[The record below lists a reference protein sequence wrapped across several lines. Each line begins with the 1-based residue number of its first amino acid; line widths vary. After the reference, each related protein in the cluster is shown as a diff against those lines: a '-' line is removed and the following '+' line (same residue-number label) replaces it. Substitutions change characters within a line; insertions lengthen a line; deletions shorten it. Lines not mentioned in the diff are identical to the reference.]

1 MENKPIT
8 EKLFSF
14 KTFRSPDK
22 IYENDRER
30 FFIHHPNM
38 EVSVFANCPERGES
52 VSEYESFMEG
62 LNQASYMEYTETLSD
77 FYAFSCRLMRQ
88 CQNDS
93 SREEWDNSP
102 QDMLDE
108 EEAYPGV
115 WEELLRRIVTRQPKK
130 SLQEC
135 IQMIIAQKYLRLNDN
150 SEFAAED
157 VSKLTVVIPEQVVRF
172 MATWQ
177 HGLEDGALYGVYNLG
192 VQDFRRV
199 EQTLCCYV
207 PGEVSHIENV
217 MAREFKEKSSR
228 NLLRTEETTELSSES
243 TIENTNDTTTAE
255 RNEVSSEIAKILQKD
270 RAFDVSGSVTVSKDS
285 KIFGSIS
292 SNVSTGYSS
301 SNSSSQSNTEA
312 KNYAKE
318 VTERAVERIEQKIS
332 EKRTYKILKE
342 YEEIYKH
349 GYDNRLGTAHVTGV
363 YRWVD
368 KIYKNDLVNYGKRMV
383 LEVEVPHPALLYKK
397 ALKWKSHN
405 SMDTSTELIVPKTLL
420 EFGISN
426 AKSITEKNASKVDEA
441 AAYYGISIEWPIM
454 HKYKNFSLT
463 YNNLGYPRQTVN
475 TEVHTE
481 YLDEHYKCNRI
492 IGNFIVN
499 YKGNNTANGKVVSLF
514 YFGGENPAGD
524 NNYYA
529 PGNRDM
535 DKTFEVEGI
544 FDPKKEDSVSCYFSY
559 QHVGSISG
567 SFVLEC
573 DLDEDTFSQWQRDVY
588 TQLSQAYKQL
598 QSRYDEDLAIQQATA
613 TMDNDTEDS
622 ENYSNETANRLIE
635 ERELKRSCIEM
646 LSRPFGYTM
655 GQCFYQCEDCGN
667 GNCEE
672 DIESIEIPQINQT
685 VELGEFAKYVKFF
698 ETAFEWEIIS
708 YTLYPYYYNNPCLW
722 YELLQTKSDDPVFE
736 AFLQSGMAKVLVPVR
751 PQFEKAVLWFL
762 GTGDINTECNMV
774 PETDDDQNL
783 SLVQELQSQDE
794 VTVDG
799 TWETRVPST
808 LTIIQ
813 AHSTYLEDE
822 TGLPCSCALGESPFG
837 SDDQMLEGL
846 NNTETQE

>member
-38 EVSVFANCPERGES
+38 EVSVFANCPERGERA
-52 VSEYESFMEG
+52 SEYESFMEE

-115 WEELLRRIVTRQPKK
+115 WEELLRRIVTRQSKK

-135 IQMIIAQKYLRLNDN
+135 IQMIIAQQYLRLNDN
-150 SEFAAED
+150 SEFAVED

-397 ALKWKSHN
+397 ALKWSKKSQADQL
-405 SMDTSTELIVPKTLL
+405 SLLTPPPTLAD
-420 EFGISN
+420 FGIES
-426 AKSITEKNASKVDEA
+426 ASDVTTQNASKVA
-441 AAYYGISIEWPIM
+441 AAYGITIQP
-454 HKYKNFSLT
+454 
-463 YNNLGYPRQTVN
+463 YN
-475 TEVHTE
+475 EETE
-481 YLDEHYKCNRI
+481 YVSVDIPTTTVENKTYSQSQSLDNI
-492 IGNFIVN
+492 IIPDGFVAEELTCSGSVN
-499 YKGNNTANGKVVSLF
+499 YQTPGKAKAYIQFSFSGHKVLEKDLQGHST
-514 YFGGENPAGD
+514 
-524 NNYYA
+524 
-529 PGNRDM
+529 
-535 DKTFEVEGI
+535 KTFSHSI
-544 FDPKKEDSVSCYFSY
+544 TLTPKIA
-559 QHVGSISG
+559 GSISIVVTYRNLN
-567 SFVLEC
+567 SFNASVNVKCISDPSLLE
-573 DLDEDTFSQWQRDVY
+573 EWKEETFLSLESAYQRKYNEYSEALKLQQVEESANQSQ
-588 TQLSQAYKQL
+588 
-598 QSRYDEDLAIQQATA
+598 E
-613 TMDNDTEDS
+613 NS
-622 ENYSNETANRLIE
+622 ENYSNEAANRLIE

-655 GQCFYQCEDCGN
+655 GKCFYQCEDCGN

>member
-38 EVSVFANCPERGES
+38 EVSVFANCPERGERA
-52 VSEYESFMEG
+52 SEYESFMEE

-115 WEELLRRIVTRQPKK
+115 WEELLRRIVTRQSKK

-135 IQMIIAQKYLRLNDN
+135 IQMIIAQQYLRLNDN
-150 SEFAAED
+150 SEFAVED

-397 ALKWKSHN
+397 ALKWSKKSQADQL
-405 SMDTSTELIVPKTLL
+405 SLLTPPPTLAD
-420 EFGISN
+420 FGIES
-426 AKSITEKNASKVDEA
+426 ASDVTTQNASKVA
-441 AAYYGISIEWPIM
+441 AAYGITIQP
-454 HKYKNFSLT
+454 
-463 YNNLGYPRQTVN
+463 YN
-475 TEVHTE
+475 EETE
-481 YLDEHYKCNRI
+481 YVSVDIPTTTVENKTYSQSQSLDNI
-492 IGNFIVN
+492 IIPDGFVAEELTCSGSVN
-499 YKGNNTANGKVVSLF
+499 YQTPGKAKAYIQFSFSGHKVLEKDLQGHST
-514 YFGGENPAGD
+514 
-524 NNYYA
+524 
-529 PGNRDM
+529 
-535 DKTFEVEGI
+535 KTFSHSI
-544 FDPKKEDSVSCYFSY
+544 TLTPKIA
-559 QHVGSISG
+559 GSISIVVTYRNLN
-567 SFVLEC
+567 SFNASVNVKCVSDPSLLE
-573 DLDEDTFSQWQRDVY
+573 EWKEETFLSLESAYQRKYNEYSEALKLQQVEESANQSQ
-588 TQLSQAYKQL
+588 
-598 QSRYDEDLAIQQATA
+598 E
-613 TMDNDTEDS
+613 NS
-622 ENYSNETANRLIE
+622 ENYSNEAANRLIE

-655 GQCFYQCEDCGN
+655 GKCFYQCEDCGN

>member
-38 EVSVFANCPERGES
+38 EVSVFANCPERGERA
-52 VSEYESFMEG
+52 SEYESFMEE

-115 WEELLRRIVTRQPKK
+115 WEELLRRIVTRQSKK

-135 IQMIIAQKYLRLNDN
+135 IQMIIAQQYLRLNDN
-150 SEFAAED
+150 SEFAVED

-397 ALKWKSHN
+397 ALKWSKKSQADQL
-405 SMDTSTELIVPKTLL
+405 SLLTPPPTLAD
-420 EFGISN
+420 FGIES
-426 AKSITEKNASKVDEA
+426 ASDVTTQNASKVA
-441 AAYYGISIEWPIM
+441 AAYGITIQP
-454 HKYKNFSLT
+454 
-463 YNNLGYPRQTVN
+463 YN
-475 TEVHTE
+475 EETE
-481 YLDEHYKCNRI
+481 YVSVDIPTTTVENKTYSQSQSLDNI
-492 IGNFIVN
+492 IIPDGFVAEELTCSGSVN
-499 YKGNNTANGKVVSLF
+499 YQTPGKAKAYIQFSFSGHKVLEKDLQGHST
-514 YFGGENPAGD
+514 
-524 NNYYA
+524 
-529 PGNRDM
+529 
-535 DKTFEVEGI
+535 KTFSHSI
-544 FDPKKEDSVSCYFSY
+544 TLTPKIA
-559 QHVGSISG
+559 GSISVVVTYRNLN
-567 SFVLEC
+567 SFNASVNVKCVSDPSLLE
-573 DLDEDTFSQWQRDVY
+573 EWKEETFLSLESAYQRKYNEYSEALKLQQVEESANQSQ
-588 TQLSQAYKQL
+588 
-598 QSRYDEDLAIQQATA
+598 
-613 TMDNDTEDS
+613 EDS
-622 ENYSNETANRLIE
+622 ENYSNEAANRLIE

>member
-38 EVSVFANCPERGES
+38 EVSVFANCPERGERA
-52 VSEYESFMEG
+52 SEYESFMEE

-115 WEELLRRIVTRQPKK
+115 WEELLRRIVTRQSKK

-135 IQMIIAQKYLRLNDN
+135 IQMIIAQQYLRLNDN
-150 SEFAAED
+150 SEFAVED

-397 ALKWKSHN
+397 ALKWSKKSQADQL
-405 SMDTSTELIVPKTLL
+405 SLLTPPPTLAD
-420 EFGISN
+420 FGIES
-426 AKSITEKNASKVDEA
+426 ASDVTTQNASKVA
-441 AAYYGISIEWPIM
+441 AAYGITIQP
-454 HKYKNFSLT
+454 
-463 YNNLGYPRQTVN
+463 YN
-475 TEVHTE
+475 EETE
-481 YLDEHYKCNRI
+481 YVSVDIPTTTVENKTYSQSQSLDNI
-492 IGNFIVN
+492 IIPDGFVAEELTCSGSVN
-499 YKGNNTANGKVVSLF
+499 YQTPGKAKAYIQFSFSGHKVLEKDLQGHST
-514 YFGGENPAGD
+514 
-524 NNYYA
+524 
-529 PGNRDM
+529 
-535 DKTFEVEGI
+535 KTFSHSI
-544 FDPKKEDSVSCYFSY
+544 TLTPKIA
-559 QHVGSISG
+559 GSISVVVTYRNLN
-567 SFVLEC
+567 SFNASVNVKCVSDPSLLE
-573 DLDEDTFSQWQRDVY
+573 EWKEETFLSLESAYQRKYNEYSEALKLQQVEESANQSQ
-588 TQLSQAYKQL
+588 
-598 QSRYDEDLAIQQATA
+598 E
-613 TMDNDTEDS
+613 NS
-622 ENYSNETANRLIE
+622 ENYSNEAANRLIE

-822 TGLPCSCALGESPFG
+822 TGLPRFCDTEENPFG